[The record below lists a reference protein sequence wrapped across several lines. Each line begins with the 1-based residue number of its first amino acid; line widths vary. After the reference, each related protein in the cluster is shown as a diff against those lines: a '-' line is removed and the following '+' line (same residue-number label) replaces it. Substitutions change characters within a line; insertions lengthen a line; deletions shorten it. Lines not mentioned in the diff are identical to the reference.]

1 MRYPLILQ
9 QSEED
14 CGAACLATVAKFH
27 GYNFSIGRVRELAGT
42 RSRGTSLLGLS
53 RGAESLGFQTRQV
66 KASPQLLAD
75 LAQVPM
81 PAIVHWKG
89 YHWVV
94 LYGKNRRNRY
104 IVADPSIGLRYLS
117 ETELMSGWTNGVML
131 LLSPTAAL
139 DRQTQDKQ
147 TGFGKFVKRVWPD
160 RGLLVQAIGLNIAIG
175 LLALASPLMM
185 QVLTDD
191 VLVRGDTQLLLMVA
205 VGVVAMTL
213 IRSVINLIQAQLIG
227 YFGQRLQ
234 MGLVLEYGQKLL
246 HLPLSYFEGRRSG
259 EVVSRIADVSAV
271 HSLVAQIV
279 LGLPS
284 QFFIAV
290 VSLALML
297 FYSWELTIAST
308 VMFAVLVGV
317 NFLFLPAIRQKTRNL
332 IIQGTENQGFL
343 VETVQGVQVLK
354 TTPATAQAW
363 QEYQANFSRLAH
375 LGWGTMQLEL
385 YSGTVTGILS
395 SLVNVGLLWLGSYL
409 VISQRLS
416 VGQLLAYSGM
426 SGNFFGFLLA
436 AIGIVDEFIR
446 AQVILQRLGEVM
458 DATPEDAQ
466 DAQKPWVELSATA
479 DIYCEKLRFHHS
491 GRMDLLQD
499 LDLTI
504 AGGCMTALI
513 GRSGCGKSTLAKLLS
528 GLYQPQSGN
537 IRYGIDVREAS
548 RHENRR
554 DLALDCLRQQVVLVP
569 QEAHF
574 WSRSIIDNFRFSYP
588 QASLEQIVQ
597 ACEIVGADEF
607 IEQLPD
613 KYQTVLGEFGA
624 NLSGGQRQRL
634 AIVRALLA
642 NPAILILDESTSAL
656 DPVSEAMLLER
667 LQQHRRGQTT
677 ILISHRP
684 QVIGACDWVVMLEQ
698 GQVVSQG
705 TPAELRRRE
714 GLHRSFLTPE
724 LALMP

>member
-27 GYNFSIGRVRELAGT
+27 GRNFSIGRVRELAGT

-53 RGAESLGFQTRQV
+53 RGAESLGFQTRQI

-75 LAQVPM
+75 LTQVPM

-94 LYGKNRRNRY
+94 LYGKDRRNRF

-117 ETELMSGWTNGVML
+117 KRELMSGWTNGVML
-131 LLSPTAAL
+131 LLSPTATL
-139 DRQTQDKQ
+139 YQQTEDKV

-160 RGLLVQAIGLNIAIG
+160 RGLLIQAIGLNIAIG

-185 QVLTDD
+185 QLLTDD
-191 VLVRGDTQLLLMVA
+191 VLVRGDTELLLMMA
-205 VGVVAMTL
+205 LGVVAMTL

-308 VMFAVLVGV
+308 AMFAVLVGV
-317 NFLFLPAIRQKTRNL
+317 NFLFLPAIRQKTRDL

-354 TTPATAQAW
+354 TTQATPQAW
-363 QEYQANFSRLAH
+363 QEYQGNFSRLAH
-375 LGWGTMQLEL
+375 LGWGTMKLEL

-395 SLVNVGLLWLGSYL
+395 SLVSVGLLWLGSYL

-479 DIYCEKLRFHHS
+479 DIYCQKLRFHHS
-491 GRMDLLQD
+491 GRVDLLED

-504 AGGCMTALI
+504 PGGRMTALI

-528 GLYQPQSGN
+528 GLYQPQLGN
-537 IRYGIDVREAS
+537 IRYGTYDRG
-548 RHENRR
+548 

-574 WSRSIIDNFRFSYP
+574 WSRSIVDNFRFSYP
-588 QASLEQIVQ
+588 DASLDRIVR

-607 IEQLPD
+607 IAQLPD
-613 KYQTVLGEFGA
+613 EYQTVLGEFGA

-634 AIVRALLA
+634 AIARALLA

-677 ILISHRP
+677 VLISHRP

-705 TPAELRRRE
+705 TPAQLRRRE

>member
-9 QSEED
+9 QSKED

-27 GYNFSIGRVRELAGT
+27 GRNFSIGRVRELAGT

-53 RGAESLGFQTRQV
+53 RGAESLGFQVRHV
-66 KASPQLLAD
+66 KASPQLLAN
-75 LAQVPM
+75 LAQAPL

-94 LYGKNRRNRY
+94 LYGKNRRNRF
-104 IVADPSIGLRYLS
+104 IVADPSLGLRYLS
-117 ETELMSGWTNGVML
+117 ERELMSGWTNGVML

-139 DRQTQDKQ
+139 YQQPEDKV

-185 QVLTDD
+185 QLLTDD
-191 VLVRGDTQLLLMVA
+191 VLVRGDTELLLMVA
-205 VGVVAMTL
+205 LGVVVMTL

-290 VSLALML
+290 VSLMLML

-308 VMFAVLVGV
+308 AMFAVLVGV
-317 NFLFLPAIRQKTRNL
+317 NFLFLPAIRQKTRDL

-354 TTPATAQAW
+354 TTPATQQAW

-375 LGWGTMQLEL
+375 LGWGTMKLEL

-395 SLVNVGLLWLGSYL
+395 SLVSVGLLWLGSYL

-466 DAQKPWVELSATA
+466 DAQKPWVELSAAA
-479 DIYCEKLRFHHS
+479 DIYCDRLRFHHS
-491 GRMDLLQD
+491 GRVDLLQD
-499 LDLTI
+499 LDLVI
-504 AGGCMTALI
+504 PGSGMTALI

-537 IRYGIDVREAS
+537 IRYGIDDREAS
-548 RHENRR
+548 RHENR
-554 DLALDCLRQQVVLVP
+554 DNLALDCLRQQVVLVP
-569 QEAHF
+569 QDAHF

-588 QASLEQIVQ
+588 DASLEQIVKV
-597 ACEIVGADEF
+597 CELVGADEF
-607 IEQLPD
+607 IAQLPD
-613 KYQTVLGEFGA
+613 EYQTVLGEFGA

-634 AIVRALLA
+634 AIARALLA

-667 LQQHRRGQTT
+667 LQQHRQGQTT
-677 ILISHRP
+677 VLISHRP

-705 TPAELRRRE
+705 TPAQLRRSE

>member
-14 CGAACLATVAKFH
+14 CGAACLATIAKFY
-27 GYNFSIGRVRELAGT
+27 GRNFSIGRIRELAGT

-53 RGAESLGFQTRQV
+53 RGAETLGFQSRQV
-66 KASPQLLAD
+66 KASSQLLAN
-75 LAQVPM
+75 LAQAPL
-81 PAIVHWKG
+81 PAILHWKG

-94 LYGKNRRNRY
+94 LYGKNRRDRY

-117 ETELMSGWTNGVML
+117 ERELMSGWTNGVML
-131 LLSPTAAL
+131 LLSPTEAL
-139 DRQTQDKQ
+139 HQLTEDKQ

-160 RGLLVQAIGLNIAIG
+160 RGLLIQAIGLNIVVG

-185 QVLTDD
+185 QLLTDD

-205 VGVVAMTL
+205 VGTVAMTL
-213 IRSVINLIQAQLIG
+213 IRSLVNLIQAQLIG

-271 HSLVAQIV
+271 HSLVAQLV

-290 VSLALML
+290 VSLMLML

-308 VMFAVLVGV
+308 AMFAVLVGV

-332 IIQGTENQGFL
+332 IIQSTENQGFL

-354 TTPATAQAW
+354 TTPATQQAW

-375 LGWGTMQLEL
+375 LGWGTMKLEL
-385 YSGTVTGILS
+385 YSGTITGILS
-395 SLVNVGLLWLGSYL
+395 SLVSVGLLWLGSYL

-466 DAQKPWVELSATA
+466 DAHKPWVELSATA
-479 DIYCEKLRFHHS
+479 DIYCQKLRFHHS
-491 GRMDLLQD
+491 GRVDLLQD
-499 LDLTI
+499 LDLVI
-504 AGGCMTALI
+504 PGGRMTALI

-537 IRYGIDVREAS
+537 ICYGIDDRG
-548 RHENRR
+548 N
-554 DLALDCLRQQVVLVP
+554 LALDCLRQQVVLVP
-569 QEAHF
+569 QDAHF
-574 WSRSIIDNFRFSYP
+574 WSRSIVDNFRFSYP
-588 QASLEQIVQ
+588 DASLEQIVR
-597 ACEIVGADEF
+597 ACELVGADEF
-607 IEQLPD
+607 IQQLPD
-613 KYQTVLGEFGA
+613 EYQTVLGEFGA

-634 AIVRALLA
+634 AIARALLA

-677 ILISHRP
+677 VLISHRP

-705 TPAELRRRE
+705 TPAQLRRRE

>member
-27 GYNFSIGRVRELAGT
+27 GRNFSIGRIRELAGT

-53 RGAESLGFQTRQV
+53 RGAETLGFQTRHV
-66 KASPQLLAD
+66 KASPQLLAN
-75 LAQVPM
+75 LAQVPL

-117 ETELMSGWTNGVML
+117 EAELMAGWTNGAML
-131 LLSPTAAL
+131 LLSPTEVFYQ
-139 DRQTQDKQ
+139 QTEDKV

-160 RGLLVQAIGLNIAIG
+160 RGLLVQAIGLNFAIG

-185 QVLTDD
+185 QLLTDD

-205 VGVVAMTL
+205 VGVVGMTL
-213 IRSVINLIQAQLIG
+213 IRSLINLIQAQLIG

-271 HSLVAQIV
+271 HSLVAQLV

-290 VSLALML
+290 VSLMLML
-297 FYSWELTIAST
+297 LYSWELTIAST
-308 VMFAVLVGV
+308 LMFAMLVAV

-354 TTPATAQAW
+354 TTQATPQAW

-375 LGWGTMQLEL
+375 LGWGTMKLEL

-395 SLVNVGLLWLGSYL
+395 SLVSVGLLWLGSYL
-409 VISQRLS
+409 VINQRLS

-458 DATPEDAQ
+458 DATPEDVQ
-466 DAQKPWVELSATA
+466 DDRKPWVELSAAA
-479 DIYCEKLRFHHS
+479 DIYCEKLQFHHS
-491 GRMDLLQD
+491 GRVDLLQD

-504 AGGCMTALI
+504 PGGRMTALI

-537 IRYGIDVREAS
+537 IRYGMYVREAS
-548 RHENRR
+548 RHENRG

-574 WSRSIIDNFRFSYP
+574 WSRSIVDNFRFSYP
-588 QASLEQIVQ
+588 DASLDRIVR
-597 ACEIVGADEF
+597 ACELVGADEF
-607 IEQLPD
+607 IQQLPD
-613 KYQTVLGEFGA
+613 EYQTVLGEFGA

-634 AIVRALLA
+634 AIARALLG

-667 LQQHRRGQTT
+667 LQQHRQGQTT

-705 TPAELRRRE
+705 TPAQLRRRE
-714 GLHRSFLTPE
+714 GLHRSFLAPE